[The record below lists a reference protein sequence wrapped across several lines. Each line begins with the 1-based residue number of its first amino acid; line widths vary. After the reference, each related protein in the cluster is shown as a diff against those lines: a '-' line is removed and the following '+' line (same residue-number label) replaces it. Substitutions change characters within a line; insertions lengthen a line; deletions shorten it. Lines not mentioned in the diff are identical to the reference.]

1 MTLPRLTGEETPVIL
16 AAIEPFPPVP
26 TMLNTGGR
34 GTEFAT
40 DAVPGL
46 VGDEPDRVGHGV
58 GGSVVR
64 GALAGERT
72 LRVGGATFPVP
83 GLLVRDE
90 IGSMQGLIGMDV
102 LRGTVLVVTAD
113 DRGAVTW
120 LVPTR
125 RDG

>member
-1 MTLPRLTGEETPVIL
+1 M
-16 AAIEPFPPVP
+16 
-26 TMLNTGGR
+26 
-34 GTEFAT
+34 
-40 DAVPGL
+40 
-46 VGDEPDRVGHGV
+46 
-58 GGSVVR
+58 R
-64 GALAGERT
+64 GALVGERT

-113 DRGAVTW
+113 ERRDVTW

-125 RDG
+125 RDGP